1 LIKLDPPILDGVTA
15 IILAGGKGTR
25 VATIYPNLPKPLIPA
40 EGLPFLFWVVSWL
53 YAQGLRDI
61 VISAGHLGH
70 LIESWVANAYI
81 GRKGALRCRRESVS
95 LGTGGGVRYCLDD
108 CADELL
114 ILNGDTLLLADL
126 SDAIIRFRA
135 EKLSGLLLAK
145 SVPDTSRYGTLIFN
159 DGILTE
165 IREKF
170 GSGPG
175 YVYGGIALFRRSAL
189 ECIPEGINFSLE
201 TEVLPLLLAQKM
213 AIGVTV
219 VTAPFL
225 DIGTEDSVRLGDSFI
240 RDNKDAFDPVW
251 PVLSDIHINK
261 L

>member
-1 LIKLDPPILDGVTA
+1 MESPNFDGVTA

-25 VATIYPNLPKPLIPA
+25 VAAIYPDLPKPLIPA
-40 EGLPFLFWVVSWL
+40 AGAPFLYWVVSWL

-70 LIESWVANAYI
+70 LIESWVADTYM
-81 GRKGALRCRRESVS
+81 GRKGALRCRREDAS
-95 LGTGGGVRYCLDD
+95 LGTGGAVRHCLDD

-126 SDAIIRFRA
+126 FNALIRFRT

-145 SVPDTSRYGTLIFN
+145 TVPDSSRYGTLIFR
-159 DGILTE
+159 DGILAE

-175 YVYGGIALFRRSAL
+175 YVYGGIALFRRAAL
-189 ECIPEGINFSLE
+189 EGIPVGINLSLE
-201 TEVLPLLLAQKM
+201 TEVLPRLLAQKVP
-213 AIGVTV
+213 IGVSV
-219 VTAPFL
+219 VNGPFL
-225 DIGTEDSVRLGDSFI
+225 DIGTEDSVRLGDGFV
-240 RDNKDAFDPVW
+240 RDNKDAFDTVW
-251 PVLSDIHINK
+251 SGGTPT
-261 L
+261 